1 MLLSLLVFLSAGGGV
16 VSLSLD
22 YWPGNPDFWVNLL
35 AEAQEGR
42 VDPLLF
48 GCLLLWFDRQAERH
62 RQVKRYRNAISDVL
76 GGGRGGHVPDC
87 RQHPT
92 VEPDRS
98 GPGYPGGGY
107 LAEADLKGALLMEVS
122 LTDASRRGANLQD
135 DDLSGRGK
143 KGGLPRS
150 HSPTLPFLVWHS
162 RVPVTY
168 LEDRTHFSPEL
179 PRAHV
184 GP

>member
-1 MLLSLLVFLSAGGGV
+1 MLLSLVVFLGAGGGV

-76 GGGRGGHVPDC
+76 GGEEATSRIAGNTRRLNRTGAAPDTLEGATWP
-87 RQHPT
+87 RQT
-92 VEPDRS
+92 
-98 GPGYPGGGY
+98 
-107 LAEADLKGALLMEVS
+107 
-122 LTDASRRGANLQD
+122 
-135 DDLSGRGK
+135 
-143 KGGLPRS
+143 
-150 HSPTLPFLVWHS
+150 
-162 RVPVTY
+162 
-168 LEDRTHFSPEL
+168 
-179 PRAHV
+179 
-184 GP
+184 